1 MVAPVPTV
9 SLLLA
14 PETIVMNGSPR
25 SSVICVRVLWLAF
38 MAGVLAGRSVR
49 ADVVTFEDLS
59 VPPAGY
65 FNGDPG
71 GLSPGGSV
79 SDPWS
84 SGGVEFSNT
93 FGIDADYVFPYW
105 FGFAYSDVVNTTDP
119 DFTNQYASYPGGG
132 FGSST
137 TYAVVYASGATV
149 SLPSAATVSGFRI
162 ANTTYAA
169 LTMING
175 DAYGFSL
182 PLGPGGWF
190 RVTATGSLGGS
201 PTGSAEYYLADLRGA
216 SPPGVLA
223 TWDWFDL
230 SPLGAVDSIGF
241 AFTGSDNGAFGLNT
255 PAYFAMDD
263 LTFAPVPEPSVTAIL
278 VSLVATGAVARR
290 SRRRA
295 A

>member
-1 MVAPVPTV
+1 MGSMMPLVPGRPSV
-9 SLLLA
+9 VR
-14 PETIVMNGSPR
+14 IVCAAM
-25 SSVICVRVLWLAF
+25 VLWCA
-38 MAGVLAGRSVR
+38 AVR

-71 GLSPGGSV
+71 GLSPGQSV
-79 SDPWS
+79 SDPWA
-84 SGGVEFSNT
+84 SGGASFANT
-93 FGIDADYVFPYW
+93 FGIDGTYSFPYW
-105 FGFAYSDVVNTTDP
+105 TGFAYSNQAVVVSGTAKG
-119 DFTNQYASYPGGG
+119 DFADQYQALPGSG

-137 TYAVVYASGATV
+137 YAIAYSDGATV
-149 SLPSAATVSGFRI
+149 TLPEAATVAGFRI
-162 ANTTYAA
+162 ANNAYAG
-169 LTMING
+169 LTMLNG
-175 DAYGFSL
+175 DVYNFTS

-190 RVTATGSLGGS
+190 LVTATGSLGGTT
-201 PTGSAEYYLADLRGA
+201 TGSAEYYLADLRGV

-230 SPLGAVDSIGF
+230 SPLGAVDTISF
-241 AFTGSDNGAFGLNT
+241 AFTGSDTSIIYGLNT

-263 LTFAPVPEPSVTAIL
+263 LTFTPVPEPSAAAIA
-278 VSLVATGAVARR
+278 VSLAAAGLLARR